1 MALSSTL
8 AETALPTCGF
18 GVHKRELA
26 MALQMNAIGLR
37 GLQQGFGNGSFLHF
51 AGRRALSM
59 QVA

>member
-1 MALSSTL
+1 
-8 AETALPTCGF
+8 
-18 GVHKRELA
+18 

-37 GLQQGFGNGSFLHF
+37 GLQQGFGSGSFLHF